1 MLTAQS
7 PTLDIQSQEPIK
19 AKEKRILLITD
30 QASKYSN
37 LVEQIE
43 NYGFKFT
50 LGTHENRS
58 LVLAVS
64 GQFDLILI
72 HSSLAFNDSV
82 QMLSAIRFESI
93 VPVFL
98 IAQNYDESS
107 IVIGLENGA
116 DDLVLTDTPF
126 REVVARIKSTLRR
139 VESENYR
146 NIYSHGSIVS
156 IGELT
161 LYVSQH
167 RVEYANQLVSLTEIE
182 FRILVLLARSAGEVV
197 TKDQLSLVVLGRR
210 LQYEDRCID
219 MHICNLR
226 KKLFKVSD
234 GRKII
239 HTVPRRGYKILTL

>member
-1 MLTAQS
+1 MLTVQS
-7 PTLDIQSQEPIK
+7 PTFATQNQEVVK
-19 AKEKRILLITD
+19 AKDKRILLITD
-30 QASKYSN
+30 QANKYNS
-37 LVEQIE
+37 LVEQIAS
-43 NYGFKFT
+43 YGFEFT
-50 LGTHENRS
+50 LGSHEHRS
-58 LVLAVS
+58 LILAVS
-64 GQFDLILI
+64 GQFDLVLI
-72 HSSLAFNDSV
+72 HSSLAFTDSV

-116 DDLVLTDTPF
+116 DDLVLTDTPY

-156 IGELT
+156 IGDLT
-161 LYVSQH
+161 IYASQH

-182 FRILVLLARSAGEVV
+182 FRIIVLLARSAGEVV
-197 TKDQLSLVVLGRR
+197 TKEQLSLVVLGRR

-239 HTVPRRGYKILTL
+239 YTVPRSGYKILRV

>member
-1 MLTAQS
+1 MFTTLS
-7 PTLDIQSQEPIK
+7 PTMGTENQKPIK
-19 AKEKRILLITD
+19 AKQKRILLITD
-30 QASKYSN
+30 QANKYKS
-37 LVEQIE
+37 LVDQIE

-50 LGTHENRS
+50 LGSHENRS
-58 LVLAVS
+58 LAMAVS

-72 HSSLAFNDSV
+72 HSSLAFVDSV

-98 IAQNYDESS
+98 IARNYDESS

-116 DDLVLTDTPF
+116 DDLILVDTPY

-156 IGELT
+156 IGKLT
-161 LYVSQH
+161 IYVSQH
-167 RVEYANQLVSLTEIE
+167 RVEYDNQIVSLTEVE
-182 FRILVLLARSAGEVV
+182 FRILVLLARSGGEVV
-197 TKDQLSLVVLGRR
+197 TKEQLSLVVLGRR

-234 GRKII
+234 NHKII
-239 HTVPRRGYKILTL
+239 HTVPRRGYKVLLE

>member
-1 MLTAQS
+1 MLTTLS
-7 PTLDIQSQEPIK
+7 PTLSTENREAFK
-19 AKEKRILLITD
+19 TKEKHVLLITD
-30 QASKYSN
+30 QANKYNS

-43 NYGFKFT
+43 NYGFEFT

-58 LVLAVS
+58 LAMAIS

-72 HSSLAFNDSV
+72 HSSLAFSDSV

-107 IVIGLENGA
+107 IVLGLENGA
-116 DDLVLTDTPF
+116 DDLILTDTPY

-161 LYVSQH
+161 IYVSQH
-167 RVEYANQLVSLTEIE
+167 RVEYRNQVVPLTEIE

-197 TKDQLSLVVLGRR
+197 TKEQLSLVVLGRR

-239 HTVPRRGYKILTL
+239 HTVPRRGYKILVE